1 MRTWVKAT
9 LGGVALVVVALVALG
24 ATGTYF
30 VLRHM
35 EKRSGSEA
43 EAVQTIDAIKTRF
56 GSRAPL
62 VEIVDPRTADI
73 RINRP
78 VEASAQR
85 VDTIHVVNW
94 KSDTGELIRT
104 DIPLW
109 LMRFSTLNIASQLGI
124 APEKFRLTVSDVEH
138 YGPGIVVDYGSQ
150 GAFRVLVWVD

>member
-9 LGGVALVVVALVALG
+9 LGGVALIAVALVALA
-24 ATGTYF
+24 ATGAYF

-35 EKRSGSEA
+35 EKRAGSET
-43 EAVQTIDAIKTRF
+43 EAVQAIDAVKARF

-62 VEIVDPRTADI
+62 VEIIDPQRADL

-78 VEASAQR
+78 VEASAPR
-85 VDTIHVVNW
+85 VDTIHVINW

-104 DIPLW
+104 DVPLW

-124 APEKFRLTVSDVEH
+124 APEKFRLTVGDVER

-150 GAFRVLVWVD
+150 GTFRMLVWVD